1 MFVWFQRKQFPHRL
15 DETVEKGKDDGL
27 VHGFGDARGDADG
40 VDELEA
46 EGEDGGEEEA
56 SDEDL

>member
-1 MFVWFQRKQFPHRL
+1 M

-56 SDEDL
+56 SDEDLKRK